1 MKSLSQHI
9 SEKLIIN
16 KNYKNVDDI
25 KTLFDNVDF
34 IQQKY
39 LRLQGLFTNKD
50 IFSMTVDYIRDHNV
64 RSFSDFDSYKKT
76 AIEDKGTCLAVFNNR
91 IKDICIFQKMSDT
104 MYNNVSIFKI
114 KKYVKPLYQFDKYEV
129 GVSAFHV
136 LKNTKTWNN
145 VDEVEYYE
153 ISEETFEGISKLYDE
168 LFDKLYDELMKK

>member
-1 MKSLSQHI
+1 
-9 SEKLIIN
+9 
-16 KNYKNVDDI
+16 
-25 KTLFDNVDF
+25 
-34 IQQKY
+34 
-39 LRLQGLFTNKD
+39 
-50 IFSMTVDYIRDHNV
+50 
-64 RSFSDFDSYKKT
+64 
-76 AIEDKGTCLAVFNNR
+76 
-91 IKDICIFQKMSDT
+91 

-168 LFDKLYDELMKK
+168 LFDKLYDELIKK

>member
-25 KTLFDNVDF
+25 ETMFDNVEF
-34 IQQKY
+34 KQQKNI
-39 LRLQGLFTNKD
+39 QGLFTNND
-50 IFSMTVDYIRDHNV
+50 IFSMMADYIRGNNIK
-64 RSFSDFDSYKKT
+64 SFSDFDSYTKT
-76 AIEDKGTCLAVFNNR
+76 ALEDHGVCLAVFNKR
-91 IKDICIFQKMSDT
+91 IKDICIFQKISDT
-104 MYNNVSIFKI
+104 MYNNVTIFKI

-153 ISEETFEGISKLYDE
+153 ISEETFEDISKLYDE
-168 LFDKLYDELMKK
+168 LFDKIIG

>member
-1 MKSLSQHI
+1 MKSLPQHI

-25 KTLFDNVDF
+25 ETMFNNVEF
-34 IQQKY
+34 KQQKNI
-39 LRLQGLFTNKD
+39 QGLFTNKD
-50 IFSMTVDYIRDHNV
+50 IFSMMADYIRGNNI
-64 RSFSDFDSYKKT
+64 RSFSDFDSYTKT
-76 AIEDKGTCLAVFNNR
+76 ALEDHGVCLAVFNKR

-104 MYNNVSIFKI
+104 MYNNVTIFKI

-129 GVSAFHV
+129 GVNAFHV

-153 ISEETFEGISKLYDE
+153 ISEETFEDISKLYDE
-168 LFDKLYDELMKK
+168 MFDKIIG

>member
-25 KTLFDNVDF
+25 ETMFDNVEF
-34 IQQKY
+34 KQQKNI
-39 LRLQGLFTNKD
+39 QGLFTNKD
-50 IFSMTVDYIRDHNV
+50 IFSMMADYIRGNNIK
-64 RSFSDFDSYKKT
+64 SFSDFDSYTKT
-76 AIEDKGTCLAVFNNR
+76 ALEDHGVCLAVFNKR
-91 IKDICIFQKMSDT
+91 IKDICIFQKISDT
-104 MYNNVSIFKI
+104 MYNNVTIFKI

-145 VDEVEYYE
+145 VNEVEYYE
-153 ISEETFEGISKLYDE
+153 ISEETFEDISKLYDE
-168 LFDKLYDELMKK
+168 LFDKIIG

>member
-25 KTLFDNVDF
+25 ETMFKNIKFEKRKQYNSIFFLTSD
-34 IQQKY
+34 
-39 LRLQGLFTNKD
+39 D
-50 IFSMTVDYIRDHNV
+50 IFSMMADYIRGNNIK
-64 RSFSDFDSYKKT
+64 SFSDFDSYKKT
-76 AIEDKGTCLAVFNNR
+76 AIEDKGTCLAVFNKR

-114 KKYVKPLYQFDKYEV
+114 KKYYKPLYRFDKYEV
-129 GVSAFHV
+129 GVNAFHV

-168 LFDKLYDELMKK
+168 LFDKLYD

>member
-1 MKSLSQHI
+1 MKSLPQHI

-25 KTLFDNVDF
+25 ETMFDNVEF
-34 IQQKY
+34 KQQKNI
-39 LRLQGLFTNKD
+39 QGLFTNKD
-50 IFSMTVDYIRDHNV
+50 IFSMMADYIRDHNV
-64 RSFSDFDSYKKT
+64 RSFSDFNSYEKT
-76 AIEDKGTCLAVFNNR
+76 AIEDNGVCLAVFNKR

-104 MYNNVSIFKI
+104 MYNNVTIFKI
-114 KKYVKPLYQFDKYEV
+114 KKYVTPLYQFDKYEV

-153 ISEETFEGISKLYDE
+153 ISEETFNDISKLYDKI
-168 LFDKLYDELMKK
+168 FKKCEH